1 MPLAALFARS
11 EPEPEPGTP
20 PLMRRLNVVVAG
32 ALVLAGVA
40 LLPIWR
46 PVDPATGV
54 PVAVLTDA
62 PPGVTA
68 ALRDVTVPG
77 DRVFN
82 PQAWGSW
89 FELALPEVKVALD
102 SRIEFFPAEVW
113 DAYDTVVT
121 GRAGWESRLAS
132 WGVTVVVAEDADG
145 PFAARLEAAGW
156 ERTYVDEDGAIFRG
170 VP

>member
-1 MPLAALFARS
+1 
-11 EPEPEPGTP
+11 
-20 PLMRRLNVVVAG
+20 MRRLNVVVAG
-32 ALVLAGVA
+32 SLVLAGVA
-40 LLPIWR
+40 MLPIWR
-46 PVDPATGV
+46 PVDPATGA
-54 PVAVLTDA
+54 PVAALTDA

-68 ALRDVTVPG
+68 ALRDLTGPG

-89 FELALPEVKVALD
+89 FEFALPEVKVALD
-102 SRIEFFPAEVW
+102 SRIEFFPVDVW

-132 WGVTVVVAEDADG
+132 WGVTVVVAEDPDG
-145 PFAARLEAAGW
+145 PFAARLAAAGW
-156 ERTYVDEDGAIFRG
+156 ERAYVDEDGAIFRG